1 MQHLLKYYVSG
12 HTAKGY
18 VNFLSSNLVNIE
30 KTIILQHPSKKI
42 KTMILERLIER
53 YKKNEQIEMIC
64 SSQSYEY
71 IEGIIIREK
80 SFAILTDQVV
90 QEKQFTVKNIDL
102 ENYLSIRVDQKKMQE
117 AESKM
122 MDLYESAYNSF

>member
-90 QEKQFTVKNIDL
+90 QEKQFTARSEEHTSEL
-102 ENYLSIRVDQKKMQE
+102 QSRG
-117 AESKM
+117 
-122 MDLYESAYNSF
+122 